1 MVKESITSF
10 RTNLKAGH
18 LFLLLV
24 LLIYSLVIIFSIDKC
39 YFWDNVQFTSK
50 EAHWYFNNNFSS
62 FLLPGFSENSE
73 IVGSGCHPP
82 LMGIMTAFLWKIFGK
97 HLWVSHLFIAFWAVI
112 LVYNTGRLLK
122 CILPEEIAGYILP
135 VILLDSTILAQIFI
149 ASPDIILLASF
160 IISVRAVIE
169 KRRWLL
175 ATAILFLVLINGRG
189 AMTGGIVFIFYIIHQ
204 KIYENKKITAR
215 IIYESL
221 FPFLPAFILAGF
233 YYSYYIISYGWF
245 FNNPDSPWAA
255 AGESPE
261 GFTGIL
267 KNLAAFCLRL
277 GENGRFF
284 IYLLGLFALAGL
296 HKRKK
301 LKAALSRLNLSL
313 SWIFILL
320 FVFFFYFVV
329 STTSAM
335 TSRYYMGMFVI
346 FNILVFRVL
355 PGILSVKNIRII
367 SIAAIA
373 FSITGN
379 LWTYPDNISKAWD
392 ATLGHLP
399 YYELR
404 AECLDYLEKNDY
416 DFTKVSGGFCFNHNQ
431 RYTDLKDR
439 DLIISDRTDNR
450 YFIYSNIS
458 NLEDVLITELTDPEK
473 WSEIKTFR
481 KGFVFVSVYKNRLFD
496 DPEQDVYGMRVK

>member
-62 FLLPGFSENSE
+62 FL
-73 IVGSGCHPP
+73 
-82 LMGIMTAFLWKIFGK
+82 
-97 HLWVSHLFIAFWAVI
+97 
-112 LVYNTGRLLK
+112 
-122 CILPEEIAGYILP
+122 LPEEIAGYILP

-284 IYLLGLFALAGL
+284 IYLLGLFSLAGL

-301 LKAALSRLNLSL
+301 LKAALSGFNLSL
-313 SWIFILL
+313 AWIFILL

-404 AECLDYLEKNDY
+404 AECLDYLEN
-416 DFTKVSGGFCFNHNQ
+416 N
-431 RYTDLKDR
+431 
-439 DLIISDRTDNR
+439 
-450 YFIYSNIS
+450 YS
-458 NLEDVLITELTDPEK
+458 
-473 WSEIKTFR
+473 
-481 KGFVFVSVYKNRLFD
+481 
-496 DPEQDVYGMRVK
+496 